1 MQVTRSNILSN
12 LQTAYGT
19 RQAGENISK
28 SHSNHNMTKMS
39 NQNQMD
45 PNCNMKGMHNQTGSI
60 DSKNTAKDSNLGS
73 KIDIKA

>member
-1 MQVTRSNILSN
+1 MQVTRSSTLSN

-19 RQAGENISK
+19 KQAGENISK
-28 SHSNHNMTKMS
+28 SHSNHNMIKMN

-45 PNCNMKGMHNQTGSI
+45 PNCNMKGMHNQTSSI
-60 DSKNTAKDSNLGS
+60 DSKNVAKDSNLGS

>member
-1 MQVTRSNILSN
+1 MQITRSNTLSN

-45 PNCNMKGMHNQTGSI
+45 PNCNMKGMHNQISSTE
-60 DSKNTAKDSNLGS
+60 SKNTAKDSNLGL
-73 KIDIKA
+73 KLDIKA

>member
-1 MQVTRSNILSN
+1 
-12 LQTAYGT
+12 
-19 RQAGENISK
+19 
-28 SHSNHNMTKMS
+28 MTKMS

-73 KIDIKA
+73 KIDIKV